1 MNSINGF
8 LSNGISL
15 SKPLLMII
23 FALAFLFWLI
33 MSAVFVFHW
42 RNYGMKERF
51 VALADG
57 IYFLVSVVL
66 IALVIGFYTA
76 I

>member
-1 MNSINGF
+1 
-8 LSNGISL
+8 
-15 SKPLLMII
+15 MII

>member
-1 MNSINGF
+1 
-8 LSNGISL
+8 
-15 SKPLLMII
+15 MII

-33 MSAVFVFHW
+33 MSAGFVFHW
-42 RNYGMKERF
+42 RTYGMKDLF
-51 VALADG
+51 VAVADG

>member
-1 MNSINGF
+1 
-8 LSNGISL
+8 
-15 SKPLLMII
+15 
-23 FALAFLFWLI
+23 
-33 MSAVFVFHW
+33 
-42 RNYGMKERF
+42 MKERF